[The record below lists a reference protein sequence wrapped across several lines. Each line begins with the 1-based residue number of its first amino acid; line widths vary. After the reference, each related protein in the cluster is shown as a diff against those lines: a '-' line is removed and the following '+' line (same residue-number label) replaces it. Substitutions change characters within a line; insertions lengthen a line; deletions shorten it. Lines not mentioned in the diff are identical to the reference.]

1 MIDRIDTGE
10 VLRGRSR
17 ACMLYVCTVDGDN
30 GVREGGRVYTG
41 GNRRRRR
48 RRRRRLSLLVK
59 SRGILSTQEEE
70 EEVHVEHQVVKVAA
84 VG

>member
-1 MIDRIDTGE
+1 VIDRIDTGE

-48 RRRRRLSLLVK
+48 RRRRRRLSCEN
-59 SRGILSTQEEE
+59 RGGSAQ
-70 EEVHVEHQVVKVAA
+70 HRRRRRCM
-84 VG
+84 